1 MTAPAPPAGA
11 TANAADWDTEAR
23 AVEAQQPVL
32 RARSLWLLAAVV
44 LGLLLVWASVTEVD
58 DIVRGQAR
66 VVPTQQVQVVQAV
79 DGGVIADILV
89 REGQVVDT
97 AQVLMRLDPTRMA
110 AGVAE
115 NAITRQTLRAKV
127 ARLQALV
134 QGSAFQPPA
143 DLLRDAPELVAQERA
158 IFASRLAELQAQ
170 TAVGRSQLAQRQQE
184 LRETQSLRETAERG
198 IELLQKEL
206 FRTRPL
212 QASGAVSEVE
222 ILRLERDLARLSG
235 QRAQAMAHADR
246 LRGAIAEAQ
255 QRLQETQLHARNQ
268 MGLELSDTLRRLAVL
283 SAGSGTLDDR
293 LTRTEIR
300 SPARGTVLR
309 LLAHT
314 PGGVVQAG
322 KPVLEI
328 LPLDDRLELQ
338 ARLAPEDIG
347 FVRPGMPAAVKYTA
361 YDHAI
366 YGGLQAEV
374 VSISP
379 DALSDRQGR
388 PYYEV
393 KLRTERADLGP
404 GLPILPGML
413 AQVDLLV
420 GKRSIASYLTRP
432 LRQAKQNALSER

>member
-1 MTAPAPPAGA
+1 MTALPKPARPNSGA
-11 TANAADWDTEAR
+11 TDWDSEAR
-23 AVEAQQPVL
+23 VVEAQQPVL
-32 RARSLWLLAAVV
+32 RARSLWLLAAAV
-44 LGLLLVWASVTEVD
+44 LGLLLVWASLTEVD
-58 DIVRGQAR
+58 DIVRSQAR
-66 VVPTQQVQVVQAV
+66 VVPTQEVQVVQAV

-89 REGQVVDT
+89 REGQVVEA

-115 NAITRQTLRAKV
+115 SAVTRQTLRAKV
-127 ARLQALV
+127 VRLQALV
-134 QGSAFQPPA
+134 QGSPFQPPA
-143 DLLRDAPELVAQERA
+143 DLVREAPELVAQERA
-158 IFASRLAELQAQ
+158 IFASRLAELRAQ
-170 TAVGRSQLAQRQQE
+170 TAVGQSQLAQRQQE
-184 LRETQSLRETAERG
+184 LRETLSQRDTADRG

-206 FRTRPL
+206 ASTRPL
-212 QASGAVSEVE
+212 RNSGAVSEVE
-222 ILRLERDLARLSG
+222 VLRLERELARLSG
-235 QRAQAMAHADR
+235 QRAQALAHADR

-283 SAGSGTLDDR
+283 SAGSDTLDDR

-300 SPARGTVLR
+300 APLRGTVRR

-328 LPLDDRLELQ
+328 LPLDDKLVLE

-347 FVRPGMPAAVKYTA
+347 FVRPGMPAAIKYTA

-379 DALSDRQGR
+379 DALSDNKGRQ
-388 PYYEV
+388 YFEV

-404 GLPILPGML
+404 GLPILPGMQ

-432 LRQAKQNALSER
+432 LRQARQNAFSER